1 MTRWLAI
8 IPLLALIAL
17 GGLGIVNLLR
27 EDAPTTS
34 LSDGR
39 SAPTQSFPALTDA
52 NESLTF
58 SPPPEGKTIIV
69 NLFASWC
76 APCRVEHP
84 LLMDIAQ
91 SHPDQLYGLLYK
103 DSAENG
109 AAFLAELGDPFQS
122 VGLDSDGQG
131 GLDFGLTGVPETF
144 VIDANGRILRHVR
157 GPLDAATAEE
167 IRALLDEG

>member
-27 EDAPTTS
+27 EQAPS
-34 LSDGR
+34 AGLSDGR
-39 SAPTQSFPALTDA
+39 PAPTQDFPALTGPDA
-52 NESLTF
+52 RLKF
-58 SPPPEGKTIIV
+58 APPPEGKTVIV

-91 SHPDQLYGLLYK
+91 SHPDRLYGLLYK
-103 DSAENG
+103 DSTENG
-109 AAFLAELGDPFQS
+109 IAFLEELGDPFRA

-144 VIDANGRILRHVR
+144 VIDANGKILRHVR
-157 GPLDAATAEE
+157 GPLDVATAEE
-167 IRALLDEG
+167 IRALLE